1 MAEKNGL
8 LQRQNPVTFLA
19 RHGDGRKCSGRA
31 CTPVFPPMTSKPS
44 LTDTPA
50 FIATVDIQSSSLK
63 FHGQTQRVGNPSLL
77 YEQD

>member
-1 MAEKNGL
+1 
-8 LQRQNPVTFLA
+8 
-19 RHGDGRKCSGRA
+19 
-31 CTPVFPPMTSKPS
+31 MTSKPS